1 MTKRSLPFAAECRGG
16 ANEAAKLMPGPWRVR
31 YRDKRYEFRLTMVP
45 GEHFFDVRYRTVKP
59 VGWVCFETVEDE
71 RRPVGSRQSWA
82 KRKKILAES
91 FETPIAAA
99 AALILAEL
107 VEVDRAYV
115 RGAR

>member
-1 MTKRSLPFAAECRGG
+1 MTSPLLCESRKQAQEIAR
-16 ANEAAKLMPGPWRVR
+16 KMPGNWRVSHWDSR
-31 YRDKRYEFRLTMVP
+31 FEFRFASIP
-45 GEHFFDVRYRTVKP
+45 GKRFVTIKYRSTKP
-59 VGWVCFETVEDE
+59 IGWVCFETVEDE